1 MHALHHAYTFSI
13 FSLDRDRWLAKSSAD
28 VGVLTAKVSWRGIV
42 ADGKKW
48 SSPPGFL
55 KSAAFDSRTSN
66 FFGTSPCDLREMAP
80 SLEVAHVRVILAVE
94 AFVERS
100 FVVVHSVGD
109 HGRDILRRCAGANVL
124 SISLSIVVL
133 VLVGLAVEG

>member
-1 MHALHHAYTFSI
+1 MLCITPILFFK
-13 FSLDRDRWLAKSSAD
+13 FSLDRDRWLAKASAD

-42 ADGKKW
+42 ADGEKW
-48 SSPPGFL
+48 SSPAGFL
-55 KSAAFDSRTSN
+55 QSAAFDSRTSD
-66 FFGTSPCDLREMAP
+66 FLGTSPCDLREMAP
-80 SLEVAHVRVILAVE
+80 SLEVAHVGVILTVE

-100 FVVVHSVGD
+100 LVVVHPVGD
-109 HGRDILRRCAGANVL
+109 HGRDILRRCTSANVL